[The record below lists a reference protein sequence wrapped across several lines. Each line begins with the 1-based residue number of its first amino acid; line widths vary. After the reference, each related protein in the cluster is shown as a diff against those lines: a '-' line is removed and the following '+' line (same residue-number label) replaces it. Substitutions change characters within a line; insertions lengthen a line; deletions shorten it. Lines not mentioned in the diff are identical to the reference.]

1 MKKKI
6 YIIILVLIV
15 FCLVWLG
22 LGLGLS
28 KDDVEKLEK
37 NVSKIELSGDLVTL
51 ETYYHNVAEVPKDAG
66 TGIAHWFEKDRKLWI
81 EYTGIVKVGINMSN
95 VKIDTNGN
103 QITVF
108 IPKAE
113 IIGEP
118 DVLNEEFSRESF
130 IDSEDGLINKN
141 KITIED
147 ATEAMDVAQNTMQE
161 SVKNDSQLLKTAQK
175 RAKNLIEEYIN
186 QFSGMSD
193 TLYSIKWE
201 YEENNLTT

>member
-1 MKKKI
+1 MKKKT
-6 YIIILVLIV
+6 YIIIAILIV
-15 FCLVWLG
+15 LGIVVFALRFC
-22 LGLGLS
+22 
-28 KDDVEKLEK
+28 KNDVETVEK
-37 NVSKIELSGDLVTL
+37 NVAKIELSGDLVTL
-51 ETYYHNVAEVPKDAG
+51 ETYYHNVAEVTKEAG

-81 EYTGIVKVGINMSN
+81 EYTGIVKVGIDMSN
-95 VKIDTNGN
+95 VKINANGD

-113 IIGEP
+113 IIGKP
-118 DVLNEEFSRESF
+118 DVLDEEFSRKSF

-147 ATEAMDVAQNTMQE
+147 STKAMEVAQSTMQD

-175 RAKNLIEEYIN
+175 RARNLIEEYIN
-186 QFSGMSD
+186 QFIGISD

-201 YEENNLTT
+201 YEDNITTN